1 MTVGIV
7 VGLTIVNGTLKSING
22 KAGVVVGTVLQLV
35 LAAWTFVGP
44 MNIEGMAA
52 IFDLVWAPDS
62 ISQVWRASL
71 SCWYAGG
78 KLSSMGML
86 ASI

>member
-1 MTVGIV
+1 M
-7 VGLTIVNGTLKSING
+7 GLTIVNGTLKSING
-22 KAGVVVGTVLQLV
+22 NAGVLVGTVLQLV
-35 LAAWTFVGP
+35 LAAWTLVGP
-44 MNIEGMAA
+44 MKIEGMDP
-52 IFDLVWAPDS
+52 ILELVWDPES
-62 ISQVWRASL
+62 MSQVWRASL